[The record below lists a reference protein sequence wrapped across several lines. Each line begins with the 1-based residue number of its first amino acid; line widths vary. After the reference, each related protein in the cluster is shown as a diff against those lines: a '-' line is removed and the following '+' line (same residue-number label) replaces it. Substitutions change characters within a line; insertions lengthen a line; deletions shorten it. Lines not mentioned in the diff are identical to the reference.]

1 MGAKVWVNKNANV
14 LLGRR
19 QGLRVASESPI
30 SLCNNLSHLRRKNHL
45 GDPSVANPGEREK
58 GKKAS

>member
-1 MGAKVWVNKNANV
+1 MNKNANV